1 MTALE
6 QLRRLWAHAVRAD
19 DFLLAGLC
27 AAGDTVPAQAIREYA
42 HVLGAD
48 EVWLSRLEGRPSRSA
63 VWPDVASLDETEAM
77 SAAVREGYA
86 RYLDELTDDAL
97 AADCAYTNSAG
108 QSFVTPVGDILLHV
122 MLHAQYHRGKINLLL
137 RQADAIPAPTDF
149 ISWARGVP
157 AARTRLT
164 D

>member
-1 MTALE
+1 MNAIE
-6 QLRRLWAHAVRAD
+6 QLRRLWAHAVWAD
-19 DFLLAGLC
+19 DFLLAGLR
-27 AAGDTVPAQAIREYA
+27 AAGDTLPAQAVREYA

-63 VWPDVASLDETEAM
+63 VWPVVGSLDETEAM
-77 SAAVREGYA
+77 SAAVRDGYA
-86 RYLDELTDDAL
+86 RYLGALTEGTL

-122 MLHAQYHRGKINLLL
+122 MLHAQYHRGKLNLLL
-137 RQADAIPAPTDF
+137 RQGAAEPAPTDF

-157 AARTRLT
+157 AARS
-164 D
+164 